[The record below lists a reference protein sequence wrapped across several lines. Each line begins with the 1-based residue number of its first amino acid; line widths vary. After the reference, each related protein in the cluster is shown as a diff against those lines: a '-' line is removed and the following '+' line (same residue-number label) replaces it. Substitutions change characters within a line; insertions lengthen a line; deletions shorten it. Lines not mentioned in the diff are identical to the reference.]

1 MNIYRPSTNQALLI
15 FSNQGKT
22 NVDGHIDHH
31 ATLRHRDPRLCA
43 IGALAFYLFSEWQ
56 VLTQFQRPDFTPN
69 FKSENAGPYGFRECI
84 RFPHKSLHSTHT
96 MKDEAL
102 EFTSGHIYS
111 QTHISRGGLILFAL
125 LSGNDYNVPGV
136 ANCDPGIALAL
147 IQLGYGHEL
156 SDAITNH
163 LRVPHVDVDEIDFN
177 FFIIEWRE
185 RICHELRTNP
195 HHCFDSCLPEIA
207 DIIESTGFPNRRL
220 LEYYVAPITT
230 LLFTINPDPWY
241 QFCEPSLCDIAIFCQ
256 RYLHWSPASALERNL
271 LQVVFPSVILRTMH
285 LVSG

>member
-1 MNIYRPSTNQALLI
+1 
-15 FSNQGKT
+15 
-22 NVDGHIDHH
+22 
-31 ATLRHRDPRLCA
+31 
-43 IGALAFYLFSEWQ
+43 
-56 VLTQFQRPDFTPN
+56 
-69 FKSENAGPYGFRECI
+69 
-84 RFPHKSLHSTHT
+84 

-271 LQVVFPSVILRTMH
+271 LQVVFPSVILRMMH
-285 LVSG
+285 LPDTVYDHKTREMTSSTLRVVVNNITWKKRRDEYTSRYGEIPQPLLTVSTARLIRLSGITTRGNQNATTHVWANHRDFTSAIGSITSVDMDIGSDL